1 MSDYE
6 TVTTHPGGTM
16 RYSQIMRKRFSS
28 IPILCMVLAGLACAL
43 PAVSLAQASA
53 PVDHAKTYVIGPG
66 DLLDVFVW
74 QNPDL
79 SQKAVPV
86 RPDGRISTPL
96 VPNIVAAGRTP
107 VQLAHAMDK
116 VLAEYIRDPKVTIIV
131 EHALSVL
138 SQVQVIGQVMH
149 PMSMP
154 YHEGMTVL
162 DVVLAAGGLTPYA
175 AGNDAKLEREV
186 DGHVK
191 TIHVHLYDLI
201 DKGELSQNLPVKPG
215 DVLVVPESFF

>member
-1 MSDYE
+1 
-6 TVTTHPGGTM
+6 M
-16 RYSQIMRKRFSS
+16 RYPRMMRR
-28 IPILCMVLAGLACAL
+28 
-43 PAVSLAQASA
+43 SLAFNPVLYALLAVVALGVAAAPCAYAKA
-53 PVDHAKTYVIGPG
+53 PVDHSKTYVIGPG
-66 DLLDVFVW
+66 DVLDVFVW

-79 SQKAVPV
+79 SQTAVPV

-96 VPNIVAAGRTP
+96 VPNMVAAGRTP

-116 VLAEYIRDPKVTIIV
+116 VLAEYIRNPKVTIIV

-149 PMSMP
+149 PMSIP

-175 AGNDAKLEREV
+175 DGNDAKIEREV
-186 DGHVK
+186 DGRVK
-191 TIHVHLYDLI
+191 TLHVHLYNLI